1 MRNAL
6 VSRFVSSCRNRVKPT
21 FPWIGSA
28 LHRSTMRL
36 QLPRRGIPFVV
47 ERSMDGLSLLRRQP
61 VRMGAKWLRLLY
73 QAIPIMRK
81 SYCRR
86 ALLKI
91 GIRRSATRKN
101 WRILL
106 TGAVY
111 PNR

>member
-28 LHRSTMRL
+28 LPRSTMRL
-36 QLPRRGIPFVV
+36 QLPRRGIPLVV
-47 ERSMDGLSLLRRQP
+47 ERSMDGLSLPRSRP
-61 VRMGAKWLRLLY
+61 VRMGAKWLRLPCTT
-73 QAIPIMRK
+73 IPIMRTL
-81 SYCRR
+81 YCRR

-106 TGAVY
+106 AGAVY